1 MTVTRRAERLGLPR
15 MRGLHRLVI
24 SAAVDSLGSGLFLPF
39 TIPYFLVVSD
49 LGLLAIGTA
58 LSVAAL
64 AGVPAGMM
72 AGPLVDRFGATA
84 VVVGCNVLRA
94 AGFLA
99 YLWVSTPWQLV
110 LAAALVYWAD
120 GAWLPAQGALVVDL
134 AGLDQQPRW
143 FALIRST
150 RNAALGLGAVV
161 AASVVGFGADGYRVL
176 AVANAASFLLIAVL
190 IGTWPKAR
198 ALAGRRAAVARPR
211 PEGGYREVLR
221 DRPFT
226 RLVLANGFFVVVVY
240 AIVLLVPAYVGITL
254 PGHAWLPGALFTVN
268 TVLVVLAQ
276 GPVVRWTEGRVEG
289 DVLRLAAAV
298 WATSLVLLGAAA
310 FLPTAPALV
319 ALFLGV
325 VVFTAAELLFA
336 PTSSAFAVRLA
347 PPGLRGRYL
356 GTHQLSWG
364 AAMVVAPVL
373 FTGLLSLGPAW
384 PWPALV
390 ACCAAGWLLLGG
402 ARRPARA

>member
-15 MRGLHRLVI
+15 MRGLHRLAV

-72 AGPLVDRFGATA
+72 AGPLVDRLGATA

-150 RNAALGLGAVV
+150 RNAALGIGAVV
-161 AASVVGFGADGYRVL
+161 ASSIVGFGADGYRVL

-198 ALAGRRAAVARPR
+198 TLAGRRAAVARPR

-254 PGHAWLPGALFTVN
+254 PGLAWLPGALFTVN

-276 GPVVRWTEGRVEG
+276 GPVVRWTEGRVEA

-298 WATSLVLLGAAA
+298 WATSLVLLGTAA

-390 ACCAAGWLLLGG
+390 ACCAAGWLLLGA